1 MLFKLAWRNIWRN
14 KRRTGITIASVFFAV
29 FFAVFMRSMQLGSY
43 GKMIDSVVRFYTGH
57 IQIHSKGYWDDQ
69 TMDNAFALD
78 DPELDKINQN
88 KHVTLVAKR
97 LEGFALSSKEDLT
110 KGVLMLGVEPEVED
124 ELMGLSEKVLA
135 GALFGAEDKSV
146 VVGEKLA
153 EFYNLSIGD
162 TLVFISQGY
171 HGASAAAK
179 YPVAGIVKFTA
190 FILNEK
196 AVLFP
201 LKEAQYFFG
210 AENMATS
217 IAAIIDN
224 PGGLKRV
231 KKDITAELD
240 TSKYEVLDWE
250 EAMPELV
257 QTIQADSAGGQIM
270 LMILYMVVSFGI
282 FGTMLML
289 IQERLYEFGVLL
301 SIGMTRFKIWSV
313 VFLEGVIT
321 TVLGAILGVIGV
333 YPIVLYFYNNPY
345 ELTGQAAQ
353 AIAQEG
359 WEPVLPA
366 SLDPS
371 IAITHMLIV
380 IGISLLITIY
390 PAWTIHKMKPVEA
403 RRT

>member
-1 MLFKLAWRNIWRN
+1 MLLKLAWRNIWRN
-14 KRRTGITIASVFFAV
+14 KRRTAITVASVFFAV
-29 FFAVFMRSMQLGSY
+29 FFAVFMRSMQLGIY
-43 GKMIDSVVRFYTGH
+43 GKMIDSVVRFYAGH
-57 IQIHSKGYWDDQ
+57 IQVHGKGYWDDQ
-69 TMDNAFALD
+69 TMDNAFSLD
-78 DPELDKINQN
+78 DPGLAKIKEN
-88 KHVTLVAKR
+88 KHVEVAATR
-97 LEGFALSSKEDLT
+97 LEGFALSSFGETT
-110 KGVLMLGVEPEVED
+110 KGVLLLGVEPEVED
-124 ELMGLSEKVLA
+124 ELMGLSSKIIK
-135 GALFGAEDKSV
+135 GSLFDDDDKSV

-171 HGASAAAK
+171 HGVSAAAK
-179 YPVAGIVKFTA
+179 YPVSGTVKFTA
-190 FILNEK
+190 MILNEK

-217 IAAIIDN
+217 VAVIIDR
-224 PGGLKRV
+224 PSRLKRV
-231 KKDITAELD
+231 KKDIQASID

-257 QTIQADSAGGQIM
+257 QAIEADSAGGVIM

-289 IQERLYEFGVLL
+289 MQERMYEFGVLL
-301 SIGMTRFKIWSV
+301 SIGMTRLKLWIV
-313 VFLEGVIT
+313 VFLEGVLT
-321 TVLGAILGVIGV
+321 TTLGAILGILGI
-333 YPIVLYFYNNPY
+333 YPVVLYFFNHPY
-345 ELTGQAAQ
+345 ELTGKAAQ

-359 WEPVLPA
+359 WDPVLPA

-380 IGISLLITIY
+380 VVISLIIMVY
-390 PAWTIHKMKPVEA
+390 PAWVIHKLKPVDA
-403 RRT
+403 RRN

>member
-88 KHVTLVAKR
+88 K
-97 LEGFALSSKEDLT
+97 DLT

-135 GALFGAEDKSV
+135 GALFGADDKSV

>member
-1 MLFKLAWRNIWRN
+1 
-14 KRRTGITIASVFFAV
+14 
-29 FFAVFMRSMQLGSY
+29 
-43 GKMIDSVVRFYTGH
+43 
-57 IQIHSKGYWDDQ
+57 
-69 TMDNAFALD
+69 
-78 DPELDKINQN
+78 
-88 KHVTLVAKR
+88 
-97 LEGFALSSKEDLT
+97 
-110 KGVLMLGVEPEVED
+110 
-124 ELMGLSEKVLA
+124 
-135 GALFGAEDKSV
+135 
-146 VVGEKLA
+146 
-153 EFYNLSIGD
+153 
-162 TLVFISQGY
+162 
-171 HGASAAAK
+171 
-179 YPVAGIVKFTA
+179 
-190 FILNEK
+190 
-196 AVLFP
+196 
-201 LKEAQYFFG
+201 
-210 AENMATS
+210 
-217 IAAIIDN
+217 
-224 PGGLKRV
+224 
-231 KKDITAELD
+231 
-240 TSKYEVLDWE
+240 VLDWE

>member
-1 MLFKLAWRNIWRN
+1 MLLKLAWRNIWRN
-14 KRRTGITIASVFFAV
+14 KRRTAITIASVFFAV
-29 FFAVFMRSMQLGSY
+29 FFAVFMRSMQLGIY
-43 GKMIDSVVRFYTGH
+43 AKMIDSVVRFYAGH
-57 IQIHSKGYWDDQ
+57 IQVHGKGYWDDQ
-69 TMDNAFALD
+69 TMDNAFSLD
-78 DPELDKINQN
+78 DPELAKINEN
-88 KHVTLVAKR
+88 KHVSIAAKR
-97 LEGFALSSKEDLT
+97 LEGFALSSKGDVT
-110 KGVLMLGVEPEVED
+110 KGVLMLGVEPDVED
-124 ELMGLSEKVLA
+124 QLMGLSEKILE
-135 GALFGAEDKSV
+135 GSLFSENDRSV
-146 VVGEKLA
+146 IVGEKLA
-153 EFYNLSIGD
+153 EFYELKIGD

-179 YPVAGIVKFTA
+179 YPVDGVVKFTA
-190 FILNEK
+190 MILNEK

-217 IAAIIDN
+217 IATIIDD
-224 PGGLKRV
+224 PSGMKKV
-231 KKDITAELD
+231 KKQITADLD
-240 TSKYEVLDWE
+240 TSRYEVLDWE

-257 QTIQADSAGGQIM
+257 QAIQADSAGGVIM

-289 IQERLYEFGVLL
+289 IQERTYEFGVLL
-301 SIGMTRFKIWSV
+301 SIGMTRFKLWGV
-313 VFLEGVIT
+313 VFFEGLIT
-321 TVLGAILGVIGV
+321 TILGAILGVIGV
-333 YPIVLYFYNNPY
+333 YPLVLYFHNNPY

-359 WEPVLPA
+359 WDPVLPA

-380 IGISLLITIY
+380 IGVSLLITLY
-390 PAWTIHKMKPVEA
+390 PAFVIRKMKAVEA